1 MTLTATRAQQA
12 QPVRRWTHSASQTS
26 VERVRKTSSY
36 ILLIAGTA
44 VFIIPFLWML
54 TTSLKTAQEVLAY
67 PPKLL
72 PATPQWDNYPT
83 AWTSL
88 PFTTFLINSIII
100 TGLSVIGNLVSCVLP
115 AYAFARLRARSR
127 SAMFA
132 LMVATM
138 AIPAEVTLVP
148 TFIMFSKLNMVNTY
162 WPLFLPAWFGYAF
175 FIFLL
180 RQFFKSIPQEITDAA
195 SIDGA
200 GHLRTLWSIFLPMSK
215 PAIAAV
221 AIFSFVGNWNNFLTP
236 LIYLRTQNNFTLALG
251 LSLFKGQYET
261 QYNQMMAVGIVSLL
275 PILIVFFLA
284 QRTFVEGVRLSG
296 LGGR

>member
-1 MTLTATRAQQA
+1 
-12 QPVRRWTHSASQTS
+12 
-26 VERVRKTSSY
+26 
-36 ILLIAGTA
+36 
-44 VFIIPFLWML
+44 
-54 TTSLKTAQEVLAY
+54 
-67 PPKLL
+67 
-72 PATPQWDNYPT
+72 
-83 AWTSL
+83 
-88 PFTTFLINSIII
+88 
-100 TGLSVIGNLVSCVLP
+100 
-115 AYAFARLRARSR
+115 
-127 SAMFA
+127 
-132 LMVATM
+132 M

-261 QYNQMMAVGIVSLL
+261 QYNQMMAVGIISLL

>member
-1 MTLTATRAQQA
+1 MTLTATPPRQTGTVQ
-12 QPVRRWTHSASQTS
+12 RRTLSASQTS
-26 VERVRKTSSY
+26 VERVRKTSAY
-36 ILLIAGTA
+36 ILLVAGSA

-54 TTSLKTAQEVLAY
+54 TTSLKTTQEVLAY

-72 PATPQWDNYPT
+72 PGTPHFENYPD

-88 PFTTFLINSIII
+88 PFTTFLVNSIII
-100 TGLSVIGNLVSCVLP
+100 SGLSVIGNLISCVLP
-115 AYAFARLRARSR
+115 AYAFARLRARFR
-127 SAMFA
+127 GPMFA

-148 TFIMFSKLNMVNTY
+148 TFIMFSKLNLVNTY

-180 RQFFKSIPQEITDAA
+180 RQFFLSIPQELSDAA

-200 GHLRTLWSIFLPMSK
+200 GHLRILWSIFLPMSR

-261 QYNQMMAVGIVSLL
+261 QYNQMMAVGIISLL

-284 QRTFVEGVRLSG
+284 QRTFFEGVRLSG

>member
-1 MTLTATRAQQA
+1 MTLTATPPSQA
-12 QPVRRWTHSASQTS
+12 QPVQRRPHTPSQTS
-26 VERVRKTSSY
+26 VARVQKTSTY

-44 VFIIPFLWML
+44 VFVIPFLWML

-72 PATPQWDNYPT
+72 PATPQFSNYPT

-100 TGLSVIGNLVSCVLP
+100 TGLSVVGNLVSCVLP
-115 AYAFARLRARSR
+115 AYAFARLRARTR

-180 RQFFKSIPQEITDAA
+180 RQFFRSIPQEITDAA

-261 QYNQMMAVGIVSLL
+261 QYNQMMAVGIISLL

>member
-1 MTLTATRAQQA
+1 MTLTATPPQQA
-12 QPVRRWTHSASQTS
+12 PPAQHRPIGSSQTS
-26 VERVRKTSSY
+26 VERFRKTITY
-36 ILLIAGTA
+36 VLLIAGTA
-44 VFIIPFLWML
+44 VFVIPFLWMV
-54 TTSLKTAQEVLAY
+54 TTSLKTSQEVLAY
-67 PPKLL
+67 PPKVL
-72 PATPQWDNYPT
+72 PATPRFDNYPA

-127 SAMFA
+127 GALFA

-148 TFIMFSKLNMVNTY
+148 TFIMFSKLNLVNTY

-180 RQFFKSIPQEITDAA
+180 RQFFLTIPQELTDAA

-261 QYNQMMAVGIVSLL
+261 QYNQMMAVGIISLL

>member
-1 MTLTATRAQQA
+1 MTLTATPLRAE
-12 QPVRRWTHSASQTS
+12 PVHRRSLGASQS
-26 VERVRKTSSY
+26 AAGRVQKAITY
-36 ILLIAGTA
+36 VLLVAGTA
-44 VFIIPFLWML
+44 VFVIPFLWML
-54 TTSLKTAQEVLAY
+54 ATSLKTSQEVLAY
-67 PPKLL
+67 PPKVL
-72 PATPQWDNYPT
+72 PGALHFENYPE

-100 TGLSVIGNLVSCVLP
+100 TGLSVIGNLISCVLP

-127 SAMFA
+127 TAMFT

-138 AIPAEVTLVP
+138 AIPVEITLVP
-148 TFIMFSKLNMVNTY
+148 TFIMFSKLGMVNTY

-180 RQFFKSIPQEITDAA
+180 RQFFLSIPSELTEAA
-195 SIDGA
+195 RIDGA
-200 GHLRTLWSIFLPMSK
+200 SHLRILWSIFVPLSK

-221 AIFSFVGNWNNFLTP
+221 AIFSFVGNWNNYLTP

-261 QYNQMMAVGIVSLL
+261 QYNQMMAVGIISLL

-284 QRTFVEGVRLSG
+284 QRTFIEGVRLSG
-296 LGGR
+296 MGGR

>member
-1 MTLTATRAQQA
+1 MTLTATPPQQA
-12 QPVRRWTHSASQTS
+12 PPAQRWTISSSQTS
-26 VERVRKTSSY
+26 VERFRKTITY
-36 ILLIAGTA
+36 VLLIAGTA
-44 VFIIPFLWML
+44 VFVVPFLWML

-67 PPKLL
+67 PPKAL
-72 PATPQWDNYPT
+72 PATPHFDNYPA

-115 AYAFARLRARSR
+115 AYAFARLRARAR
-127 SAMFA
+127 GPLFA

-148 TFIMFSKLNMVNTY
+148 TFIMFSKLNLVNTY

-180 RQFFKSIPQEITDAA
+180 RQFFLTIPQELTDAA

-261 QYNQMMAVGIVSLL
+261 QYNQMMAVGIISLL